1 MRPLGRT
8 EIIINAHPTSLAF
21 YLVNEYRQ
29 GEWGEAG
36 PLPAILIRVGKRL
49 P

>member
-8 EIIINAHPTSLAF
+8 EIIINAHPTSLAC
-21 YLVNEYRQ
+21 NEYRQ
-29 GEWGEAG
+29 GEWGKAG
-36 PLPAILIRVGKRL
+36 PPAILIRVGKRL

>member
-8 EIIINAHPTSLAF
+8 EIIISAHPTSLAF
-21 YLVNEYRQ
+21 NEYRQ